1 MHRRSMLDRR
11 GFLIAL
17 GFVSLAPGVSSAE
30 QRGTPEDAK
39 AMVAKAIDLFKA
51 KGPASFDIMNQ
62 GEATGF
68 REGDIYIFVFRAGP
82 HPKVV
87 AQAADQTRVGLDVIT
102 ITDSTGKAFGKEMLA
117 RANAEGTWV
126 DYVRTNPVT
135 GKEEQKSS
143 WIILYDGYVFGCG
156 VYKSP

>member
-1 MHRRSMLDRR
+1 MNWRSVLNRRA
-11 GFLIAL
+11 FLIVLGFAALTPGAL
-17 GFVSLAPGVSSAE
+17 GAE

-51 KGPASFDIMNQ
+51 KGPGSFDIMNQ
-62 GEATGF
+62 GETTGF
-68 REGDIYIFVFRAGP
+68 RRGDIYIFVYRAGP
-82 HPKVV
+82 DPKVV
-87 AQAADQTRVGLDVIT
+87 AQAADPTRIGLDVTT
-102 ITDSTGKAFGKEMLA
+102 ITDSTGKAFGKEMLT

-126 DYVRTNPVT
+126 DYMRTNPVT

-143 WIILYDGYVFGCG
+143 WVVLYDGYVFGCG